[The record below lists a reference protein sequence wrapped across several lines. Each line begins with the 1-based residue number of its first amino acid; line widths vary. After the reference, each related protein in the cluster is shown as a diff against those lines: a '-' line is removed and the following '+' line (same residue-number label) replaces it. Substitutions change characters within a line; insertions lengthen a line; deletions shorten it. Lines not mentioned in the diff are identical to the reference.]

1 MSIYEVIQSIAG
13 LAIAGT
19 FILQYRLNRMQAIQ
33 LRLSSMPIIS
43 VQYEEEKEAFFDP
56 HIRDAGLLRIKAVRN
71 VIYELWW
78 ECIDR
83 KDLVFDTN
91 GLSNMIEGDNYI
103 KRFSHDK
110 GGLSY
115 FIIRASFKDIAG
127 NEYIQDFKYWEGK
140 FLPNAPKL
148 KNNTKL
154 D

>member
-1 MSIYEVIQSIAG
+1 MSIYEVIQSVAG

-43 VQYEEEKEAFFDP
+43 VQYEEEEEEDAFFDQ
-56 HIRDAGLLRIKAVRN
+56 HIRDAGLLRIKAVKN

-78 ECIDR
+78 ESIDR

-91 GLSNMIEGDNYI
+91 GLSNMMEGDTYI

-110 GGLSY
+110 GGLPLDYHILLSERILRILQVINIY
-115 FIIRASFKDIAG
+115 KISSIGKG
-127 NEYIQDFKYWEGK
+127 NSCQMRQK
-140 FLPNAPKL
+140 
-148 KNNTKL
+148 
-154 D
+154 